1 MSETPKETD
10 EIATDMAINS
20 AFSAFDELMAL
31 AANPEAK
38 RFILRERIAMHQLVS
53 RAQLLASFV
62 DAAIDQPGKVRMVV
76 NNG

>member
-1 MSETPKETD
+1 MSEIDAVEVKTE
-10 EIATDMAINS
+10 MAVNA
-20 AFSAFDELMAL
+20 AFSAFDELMAI
-31 AANPEAK
+31 AADPEAK

-62 DAAIDQPGKVRMVV
+62 DAALDQPGKVRMVV